1 METAVRKATR
11 LDYTP
16 PKQKHL
22 STLVSLTFH
31 NPALIGEMLD
41 LLERRHRENSWIIS
55 FKVLVIIHVLIRQGN
70 GERALTYVE
79 SHPACLDTTRLRE
92 KSSGVIHIQNIYL
105 YTAYLQQKVAAFR
118 EARVDHVKATAT
130 NKTSRLRRLSINDGL
145 LKETLVL
152 QKLIASLLKCKFVL
166 EDVDN
171 TISLYAFKLVVEDL
185 LTLFQAMNE
194 GIVNILEHYFAMGKA
209 DARLSLEI
217 YRRFARQTEEVT
229 AFLDRAR
236 KYQAEMQ
243 INIPV
248 AKHAPLSLAA
258 ALEEYLNDL
267 DNGTITAKTTTKPAT
282 TTSNA
287 QKATPVPQAQQPKEL
302 IDFFASL
309 DNDPALGAPAASP
322 ATTPQPM
329 AHNPFRATMMAP
341 ATTTTSALVPS
352 SSTTSA
358 GVPTSSVMQD
368 LASLSAPS
376 TMNPMLGFNAMMM
389 NQAPQQPAPSSLLAL
404 PPPTSSASSP
414 SPLMI
419 MPSVSTSSSN
429 ANPFRATM
437 FGAPAAAAASSQT
450 MQSQQ
455 PSFLSSSPML
465 PQPTGLNPSFATSSA
480 SSPSMNTSN
489 PFSMGQS
496 TTTAIPASMPALQ
509 TPQMTGF
516 NPFAAANPM
525 QPQQPAASTN
535 PWGSPS
541 VF

>member
-11 LDYTP
+11 LDYNP
-16 PKQKHL
+16 PKQKHV

-31 NPALIGEMLD
+31 NPAIIGEMLD

-70 GERALTYVE
+70 GDRALSYVE

-118 EARVDHVKATAT
+118 EVRVDHIKATDA
-130 NKTSRLRRLSINDGL
+130 NKVGRLRRLSIKDGL
-145 LKETLVL
+145 LKETMVL
-152 QKLIASLLKCKFVL
+152 QKLISSLLKCKFIL

-171 TISLYAFKLVVEDL
+171 TISLHAFQLVVEDL

-194 GIVNILEHYFAMGKA
+194 GVVNILEHYFAMAKS

-236 KYQAEMQ
+236 KFQTEMH

-267 DNGTITAKTTTKPAT
+267 ESSPAKQSTANKAQNT
-282 TTSNA
+282 NA
-287 QKATPVPQAQQPKEL
+287 NSAQTQPPQQL

-309 DNDPALGAPAASP
+309 ENDPSLGSP
-322 ATTPQPM
+322 VTTPQPT
-329 AHNPFRATMMAP
+329 AHNPFRMTDPTTAAVAP
-341 ATTTTSALVPS
+341 S
-352 SSTTSA
+352 
-358 GVPTSSVMQD
+358 SSVMQD
-368 LASLSAPS
+368 LASLSTP
-376 TMNPMLGFNAMMM
+376 TLLTNPGMTLFQPAQQMVLSPL
-389 NQAPQQPAPSSLLAL
+389 QQQPLALQVPTMAPSSAL
-404 PPPTSSASSP
+404 VVSG
-414 SPLMI
+414 
-419 MPSVSTSSSN
+419 STSTPVNASANN

-437 FGAPAAAAASSQT
+437 YASPPLVQP
-450 MQSQQ
+450 Q
-455 PSFLSSSPML
+455 PSHFLV
-465 PQPTGLNPSFATSSA
+465 PQPTGFMSP
-480 SSPSMNTSN
+480 SSPTPTSTLSSSSFQPATSN
-489 PFSMGQS
+489 PFGQS
-496 TTTAIPASMPALQ
+496 LTTPTLQ

-516 NPFAAANPM
+516 NPFA
-525 QPQQPAASTN
+525 QPSSQPAPATN
-535 PWGSPS
+535 PWGTPS